1 MNKKIGALFF
11 VLLAII
17 LIGGFFGIRFVKN
30 KERNEI
36 IEEYTPEEEIAENQV
51 RQTIVSLY
59 FLSKDTKN
67 LVPEARLIDIKE
79 IINDPCDKLVNLLIQ
94 GPKSEKNEGLMPEN
108 TKLNKTY
115 YDGDCVVI
123 DLSSEVLNYDK
134 TDEHSKNNLVNSIV
148 NTLTQLTE
156 VNKVKILVDG
166 NENEEFNQ
174 TYERQ

>member
-59 FLSKDTKN
+59 FLSKDSKN
-67 LVPEARLIDIKE
+67 LVPVARLIDIKE

-166 NENEEFNQ
+166 NENEEF
-174 TYERQ
+174 